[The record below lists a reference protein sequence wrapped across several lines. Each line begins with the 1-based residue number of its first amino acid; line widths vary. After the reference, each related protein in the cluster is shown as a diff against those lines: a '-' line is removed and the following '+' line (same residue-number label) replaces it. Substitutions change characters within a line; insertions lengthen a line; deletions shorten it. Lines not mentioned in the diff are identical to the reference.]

1 MLIIRNNKPD
11 FKTLFKGFL
20 DEYEKAERSRYQSSF
35 WDGYDDYG
43 YGYDGWGDWDDN
55 WGYDERYYPCN
66 VSFQNNRAKRLLE
79 DYQEKFSVGK
89 SNKRGSRGKHKSKC
103 IPLYPNGNNKKRYSD
118 NKNNMFDKRG
128 DDKVIY
134 FYDDIDNPEEAT
146 IFYNVF
152 DFDKFLDE
160 EGISVNE
167 CEVTNLLTRSVSHCC
182 VNPKERLMGRNT
194 LLTDSSYGNLR
205 WECAES
211 NDELVGVKHNK

>member
-1 MLIIRNNKPD
+1 MLIIRNDKPD
-11 FKTLFKGFL
+11 FKKIFKNFL
-20 DEYEKAERSRYQSSF
+20 DEYEKIKISRYSSSF
-35 WDGYDDYG
+35 WDDYDDYG
-43 YGYDGWGDWDDN
+43 YGAWGDN

-103 IPLYPNGNNKKRYSD
+103 IPLYPNGKNKKRYSD
-118 NKNNMFDKRG
+118 NKGNMFDKRG

-134 FYDDIDNPEEAT
+134 FYSDIDNPEDAT
-146 IFYNVF
+146 VFYNVF

-160 EGISVNE
+160 EGISVSENE
-167 CEVTNLLTRSVSHCC
+167 VNNLLTRSVSHCC
-182 VNPKERLMGRNT
+182 VNPKERLLGRNM

-211 NDELVGVKHNK
+211 NDELVNAKHNK

>member
-11 FKTLFKGFL
+11 FKTLFKSFL
-20 DEYEKAERSRYQSSF
+20 DEYDKLERNRYQSF
-35 WDGYDDYG
+35 WDDYDDYG
-43 YGYDGWGDWDDN
+43 CGAWDGWDDY
-55 WGYDERYYPCN
+55 YDRYYPTN

-103 IPLYPNGNNKKRYSD
+103 IPLYPNGKNKKRYSD
-118 NKNNMFDKRG
+118 NKGNMFDKRG

-134 FYDDIDNPEEAT
+134 FYDDIDNPEDVT
-146 IFYNVF
+146 IFYNVY

-182 VNPKERLMGRNT
+182 VNPKERLIGHNT

-211 NDELVGVKHNK
+211 NDELVDVKHNK

>member
-11 FKTLFKGFL
+11 FKTLFKSFL
-20 DEYEKAERSRYQSSF
+20 DEYDKLERNRYQSF
-35 WDGYDDYG
+35 WDDYDDYG
-43 YGYDGWGDWDDN
+43 CGAWDGWDDY
-55 WGYDERYYPCN
+55 YDRYYPTN

-103 IPLYPNGNNKKRYSD
+103 IPLYPNGKNKKRYSD
-118 NKNNMFDKRG
+118 NKGNMFDKRG

-134 FYDDIDNPEEAT
+134 FYDDIDNPEDAT
-146 IFYNVF
+146 IFYNVY

-182 VNPKERLMGRNT
+182 VNPKERLIGHNT

-211 NDELVGVKHNK
+211 NDELVDVKHNK

>member
-11 FKTLFKGFL
+11 FKTLFKSFL
-20 DEYEKAERSRYQSSF
+20 DEYDKLERNRYQSF
-35 WDGYDDYG
+35 WDDYDDYG
-43 YGYDGWGDWDDN
+43 CGAWDGWDDY
-55 WGYDERYYPCN
+55 YDRYYPTN

-103 IPLYPNGNNKKRYSD
+103 IPLYPNGKNKKRYSD
-118 NKNNMFDKRG
+118 NKGNMFDKRG

-134 FYDDIDNPEEAT
+134 FYDDIDNPEDAT
-146 IFYNVF
+146 IFYNVY

-182 VNPKERLMGRNT
+182 VNPKERLIGHNT
-194 LLTDSSYGNLR
+194 LLSDSSYGNLR

-211 NDELVGVKHNK
+211 NDELVDVKHNK